1 MSRSTDHIY
10 PGREFYNLH
19 PLDQT
24 HLRAAVY
31 DGGDRV
37 GVTDTNGKR
46 PRSIAATSLRPSAT
60 KPDGTPYKSGYAPA

>member
-37 GVTDTNGKR
+37 GVTDTNGK
-46 PRSIAATSLRPSAT
+46 
-60 KPDGTPYKSGYAPA
+60 